1 MPSQEDIA
9 ITKELVEAGKLLDN
23 NILEHIMVRGNS
35 ILTYDIL
42 CFKSIIRLLYMQFL

>member
-23 NILEHIMVRGNS
+23 NILEHIVVKVNS
-35 ILTYDIL
+35 ILMDDINYAL
-42 CFKSIIRLLYMQFL
+42 KV

>member
-23 NILEHIMVRGNS
+23 NILEHIMVKVNS
-35 ILTYDIL
+35 ILMYDINYAL
-42 CFKSIIRLLYMQFL
+42 KV

>member
-23 NILEHIMVRGNS
+23 NICEHIMVKVNS
-35 ILTYDIL
+35 ILMYDINYAL
-42 CFKSIIRLLYMQFL
+42 KV